1 MSYLTRDEFLKR
13 VEASNSK
20 YWQEGKNYRW
30 QYMSSVIDILKEIC
44 PDDSRLIEAGTSGM
58 PLSDRSF
65 LYEYPEY
72 NLDVTPFKINLNK
85 EPIFPGTSCPPIR
98 IRNYEFDAFVALQVW
113 EHLDNQ
119 SAAFSEVMRISKSAV
134 LSFPYKWTW
143 GDPRHK
149 GIDGKKIEKWTC
161 GVKPESI
168 KIINHRA
175 IYVFK
180 FER

>member
-1 MSYLTRDEFLKR
+1 MSYLTRESFLKK
-13 VEASNSK
+13 VEQSGSK

-30 QYMSSVIDILKEIC
+30 KYMSYVIDILKEIC
-44 PDDSRLIEAGTSGM
+44 PDDSKLIEAGTSGM
-58 PLSDRSF
+58 PLSDKSF

-72 NLDVTPFKINLNK
+72 DLNVVPFKIN
-85 EPIFPGTSCPPIR
+85 GQR
-98 IRNYEFDAFVALQVW
+98 IENYQFGCFTALQVF

-119 SAAFSEVMRISKSAV
+119 ERAFKEVMRISKSAI

-143 GDPRHK
+143 GDARHK

-161 GVKPESI
+161 GVKPEQI

-175 IYVFK
+175 IYRWEFK
-180 FER
+180 

>member
-1 MSYLTRDEFLKR
+1 MYLTRETFLQR
-13 VEASNSK
+13 VEASGSK

-30 QYMSSVIDILKEIC
+30 QYMSYVIDILKEIC
-44 PDDSRLIEAGTSGM
+44 PDDSKLIEAGTSGM
-58 PLSDRSF
+58 PLSDKSF

-72 NLDVTPFKINLNK
+72 NLDITPYRING
-85 EPIFPGTSCPPIR
+85 ER
-98 IRNYEFDAFVALQVW
+98 IKTHEFDCFVALQVW

-119 SAAFSEVMRISKSAV
+119 SAAFQEVMRISKSAV

-143 GDPRHK
+143 GDARHK

-161 GVKPESI
+161 GVVPESI

-175 IYVFK
+175 VYYWRFD
-180 FER
+180 R

>member
-1 MSYLTRDEFLKR
+1 MAYLTHETFLKK
-13 VEASNSK
+13 VDESGSK
-20 YWQEGKNYRW
+20 YWREGKNYRW
-30 QYMSSVIDILKEIC
+30 QYMEYVISILKEIC
-44 PDDSRLIEAGTSGM
+44 PDDSKLIEAGTSGM
-58 PLSDRSF
+58 PLSDKSF

-72 NLDVTPFKINLNK
+72 DLNVAPFKIN
-85 EPIFPGTSCPPIR
+85 GQR
-98 IRNYEFDAFVALQVW
+98 IENYQFDCFTALQVF

-119 SAAFSEVMRISKSAV
+119 AVAFQEVMRIAKSAI

-143 GDPRHK
+143 GDKRHK

-161 GVKPESI
+161 GVVPESI

-175 IYVFK
+175 IYIFK

>member
-1 MSYLTRDEFLKR
+1 MTYLTHSAFLEK
-13 VEASNSK
+13 VELSGSK
-20 YWQEGKNYRW
+20 YWQEGKTYRW
-30 QYMSSVIDILKEIC
+30 KYMEYVISILREIC
-44 PDDSRLIEAGTSGM
+44 PDDTKLIEAGTSGM
-58 PLSDRSF
+58 PLSDKSF

-72 NLDVTPFKINLNK
+72 DLNVTPFKIK
-85 EPIFPGTSCPPIR
+85 DVR
-98 IRNYEFDAFVALQVW
+98 IISHDFDAFVALQVW

-119 SAAFSEVMRISKSAV
+119 AAAFQEVMRIAKSAV

-149 GIDGKKIEKWTC
+149 GIDGKKIEQWTC
-161 GVKPESI
+161 GVVPEHI

-175 IYVFK
+175 IYTFK

>member
-1 MSYLTRDEFLKR
+1 MSYLTHSKFLEK
-13 VEASNSK
+13 VEQSGSK

-30 QYMSSVIDILKEIC
+30 QYMSYVIDRLKEIC
-44 PDDSRLIEAGTSGM
+44 PDDTRLIEAGTSGM
-58 PLSDRSF
+58 PLSDKSF

-72 NLDVTPFKINLNK
+72 DLNVTPFHVKYLETGLQIPFN
-85 EPIFPGTSCPPIR
+85 
-98 IRNYEFDAFVALQVW
+98 NYNFDCFVALQVW

-119 SAAFSEVMRISKSAV
+119 SAAFQEVMRIAKSAV

-161 GVKPESI
+161 GVVPEKI
-168 KIINHRA
+168 KIINKRA
-175 IYVFK
+175 IYYWRFD
-180 FER
+180 R

>member
-1 MSYLTRDEFLKR
+1 MAYLTRETFLKK
-13 VEASNSK
+13 VDESGSK

-44 PDDSRLIEAGTSGM
+44 PDDTKLIEAGTSGM
-58 PLSDRSF
+58 PLSDKSF

-72 NLDVTPFKINLNK
+72 NLDITPYRING
-85 EPIFPGTSCPPIR
+85 ER
-98 IRNYEFDAFVALQVW
+98 IKTHEFDCFVALQVW

-119 SAAFSEVMRISKSAV
+119 SAAFQEVMRISKSAV

-143 GDPRHK
+143 GDARHK

-161 GVKPESI
+161 GVVPESI

-175 IYVFK
+175 VYYWRFD
-180 FER
+180 R

>member
-1 MSYLTRDEFLKR
+1 MAYLTRETFLKK
-13 VEASNSK
+13 VDESGSK

-30 QYMSSVIDILKEIC
+30 QYMSYVIDILKEIC
-44 PDDSRLIEAGTSGM
+44 PDDSKLIEAGTSGM
-58 PLSDRSF
+58 PLSDKSF

-72 NLDVTPFKINLNK
+72 NLDITPYRING
-85 EPIFPGTSCPPIR
+85 ER
-98 IRNYEFDAFVALQVW
+98 IKTHEFDCFVALQVW

-119 SAAFSEVMRISKSAV
+119 SAAFQEVMRISKSAV

-143 GDPRHK
+143 GDARHK

-161 GVKPESI
+161 GVVPESI

-175 IYVFK
+175 VYYWRFD
-180 FER
+180 R

>member
-1 MSYLTRDEFLKR
+1 MAYLTRETFLKK
-13 VEASNSK
+13 VDASGPK

-30 QYMSSVIDILKEIC
+30 QYMSEVIEQLKIIC
-44 PDDSRLIEAGTSGM
+44 PDDSKLIEAGTSGM
-58 PLSDRSF
+58 PLSDKSF

-72 NLDVTPFKINLNK
+72 NLNVAPFKIN
-85 EPIFPGTSCPPIR
+85 GQR
-98 IRNYEFDAFVALQVW
+98 IENYQFDCFTALQVF

-119 SAAFSEVMRISKSAV
+119 AVAFQEVMRIAKSAI

-143 GDPRHK
+143 GDARHK

-161 GVKPESI
+161 GVVPESI

-175 IYVFK
+175 IYTFK
-180 FER
+180 FE